1 MKSTIQTKLQ
11 FICTSRAIDLM
22 TDLLIKLNFQD
33 PYKYNDA
40 KINTDLH
47 IEDRRAVR
55 ESTTLE

>member
-1 MKSTIQTKLQ
+1 
-11 FICTSRAIDLM
+11 M